1 MINTIDQDE
10 SLKKFL
16 GLAVGLHIT
25 IILVAFIS
33 QFILGWNIFN
43 TKPDV
48 TDVQVIQAAVRIDVV
63 GMPKYTLQEL
73 KKMNLE
79 QGNVEPEVKEESKST
94 ETSKVEFKKQS
105 KKVNLGNI
113 LNSYSGKKI
122 KKVEKKK
129 KKYDKAALNKL
140 VLEGNIVSKGVSA
153 TGDNNAE
160 IDSEFKSYVQLLPDK
175 VRRFWKLPS
184 YLKEQE
190 LNCRIQISINESG
203 EVIKMDL
210 IQSSGEKEYDDRA
223 MKAIKLAS
231 PLPRP
236 PALALA
242 RVVNGDVILAFPL

>member
-1 MINTIDQDE
+1 MINTIEQDE
-10 SLKKFL
+10 SLNKFL
-16 GLAVGLHIT
+16 GLAIGLHIA
-25 IILVAFIS
+25 IILIAFIL
-33 QFILGWNIFN
+33 QFILGWDIFN
-43 TKPDV
+43 IKPDV
-48 TDVQVIQAAVRIDVV
+48 KDVQVIQAAVRIDVV

-79 QGNVEPEVKEESKST
+79 QGNVEPEVKEESKT
-94 ETSKVEFKKQS
+94 NETSKVEFKKQS
-105 KKVNLGNI
+105 KKVNLGNL

-122 KKVEKKK
+122 KKVEKK

-140 VLEGNIVSKGVSA
+140 VLEGNVVSKGVSA

-160 IDSEFKSYVQLLPDK
+160 IDNEFKSYVQLLPDK

-184 YLKEQE
+184 YLKEQD

-203 EVIKMDL
+203 EVIKMNL

-223 MKAIKLAS
+223 MKAIKQAS

-236 PALALA
+236 PALALG

>member
-16 GLAVGLHIT
+16 GLAIGLHIT
-25 IILVAFIS
+25 IILVAFIL

-43 TKPDV
+43 IKPDV

-129 KKYDKAALNKL
+129 KKYDK
-140 VLEGNIVSKGVSA
+140 
-153 TGDNNAE
+153 
-160 IDSEFKSYVQLLPDK
+160 
-175 VRRFWKLPS
+175 
-184 YLKEQE
+184 
-190 LNCRIQISINESG
+190 CR
-203 EVIKMDL
+203 KM
-210 IQSSGEKEYDDRA
+210 S
-223 MKAIKLAS
+223 
-231 PLPRP
+231 
-236 PALALA
+236 
-242 RVVNGDVILAFPL
+242 